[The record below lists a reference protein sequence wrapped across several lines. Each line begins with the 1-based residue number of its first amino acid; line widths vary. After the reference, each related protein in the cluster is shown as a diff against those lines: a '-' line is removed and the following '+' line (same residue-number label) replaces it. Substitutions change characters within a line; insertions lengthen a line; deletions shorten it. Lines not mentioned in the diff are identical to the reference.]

1 MKSVQL
7 FATTPTP
14 KTNSTTQ
21 VVTTEPAKAGSVGT
35 PVVEPH
41 DALDALTEKLCK
53 ANPRFS
59 DLLAKAGKDL
69 APLAT
74 TRDGGATITS
84 LRMSAGLTQKQLAEA
99 IGQSQSN
106 ISLIES
112 GYRSDLSRN
121 TMRKL
126 CTAFKC
132 DMNTIDAALENA
144 ARTLEQHLDEQETT
158 AIDETRTKK
167 NSA

>member
-1 MKSVQL
+1 M
-7 FATTPTP
+7 
-14 KTNSTTQ
+14 
-21 VVTTEPAKAGSVGT
+21 GT
-35 PVVEPH
+35 PEVGQH

-59 DLLAKAGKDL
+59 GLLAKAGKEL

-74 TRDGGATITS
+74 TREGGVTITS

-126 CTAFKC
+126 CNAFAC
-132 DMNTIDAALENA
+132 DMNTIDTALENA
-144 ARTLEQHLDEQETT
+144 ARTLEQHFDEQEAA
-158 AIDETRTKK
+158 AIDETRNKK
-167 NSA
+167 NCA